1 MNPSTLN
8 PSQTHPSILLPSLSP
23 LRTQRR
29 RFRVS
34 LPRCSSD
41 TNNPTSS
48 SSPPAPPKRPAKE
61 LSGIE
66 ILVDKLPLP
75 ARLATSAVIVAGA
88 VAAGYGLGSKFGG
101 SRNAAL
107 GGAVAVGVAGGAA
120 AYALNA
126 TAPQVAA
133 VSLNNYVAGFDDPS
147 KLKKEDIEVIAN
159 KLVLIFNFFFLL
171 EKC

>member
-1 MNPSTLN
+1 LN
-8 PSQTHPSILLPSLSP
+8 
-23 LRTQRR
+23 
-29 RFRVS
+29 
-34 LPRCSSD
+34 
-41 TNNPTSS
+41 
-48 SSPPAPPKRPAKE
+48 
-61 LSGIE
+61 GIE

-159 KLVLIFNFFFLL
+159 KLVLILRFFLL
-171 EKC
+171 LSVREMLIT

>member
-8 PSQTHPSILLPSLSP
+8 PSHTHRSLLIPSPSIS
-23 LRTQRR
+23 RTQRR

-41 TNNPTSS
+41 AANNPASP
-48 SSPPAPPKRPAKE
+48 SPPARPPKE
-61 LSGIE
+61 LNGIE
-66 ILVDKLPLP
+66 VLVDKLPLP

-88 VAAGYGLGSKFGG
+88 VAAGYGLGSRFGG

-107 GGAVAVGVAGGAA
+107 GGAVALGAAGGAA

-133 VSLNNYVAGFDDPS
+133 VNLHNYVAGFDDPS
-147 KLKKEDIEVIAN
+147 KLKKEDIEAIAI
-159 KLVLIFNFFFLL
+159 KLVSIHLHNQNLL
-171 EKC
+171 

>member
-1 MNPSTLN
+1 MNMNPSTLK
-8 PSQTHPSILLPSLSP
+8 THRSILLPSPSP
-23 LRTQRR
+23 VRTQRR
-29 RFRVS
+29 RFKVS

-41 TNNPTSS
+41 ATNPTSS
-48 SSPPAPPKRPAKE
+48 SPPPRPVKE
-61 LSGIE
+61 LNGIE
-66 ILVDKLPLP
+66 NLVDKLPLP

-88 VAAGYGLGSKFGG
+88 VAAGYGLGLRFGG

-133 VSLNNYVAGFDDPS
+133 VNLHNYVVGFDDPS
-147 KLKKEDIEVIAN
+147 KLNKEDIEAIAK
-159 KLVLIFNFFFLL
+159 KLVSIA
-171 EKC
+171 